1 MDKIDLY
8 RQHIQELMIER
19 AKLRAPSD
27 PVKTETFFD
36 SVTGTAARAF
46 MAV

>member
-1 MDKIDLY
+1 MTAKKGEITMDKINRY

-27 PVKTETFFD
+27 PVKTETVFD
-36 SVTGTAARAF
+36 TK
-46 MAV
+46 